1 MGRRGKYSEEQKHH
15 LSVQIYFDSESP
27 PQSHRPGEEFRLSE
41 LGACPYPAS
50 GKGSGVL
57 QEKGHLGEPR
67 VCPRISIHSQP
78 QPARLLRYRDSA
90 VFLLLLYPSILV
102 KVGAPRDGCG
112 SPSFLGR
119 PHGQTYAL
127 SQISRE
133 ALVPPPQ
140 TITTLCPLGVF
151 CEHGSV
157 YVWGTDVSSMPKPEL
172 DTQTCAPSAP
182 PTRNA
187 LCAPCTFGT
196 PTAVPRVIS
205 GHQEEVLGAC
215 GRDTQRTGQQRLSFF
230 LILHQ
235 QQRQNPN

>member
-1 MGRRGKYSEEQKHH
+1 MSQNLNPLTAPTCTVPQVQRFWRLPSTPV
-15 LSVQIYFDSESP
+15 SVD
-27 PQSHRPGEEFRLSE
+27 
-41 LGACPYPAS
+41 LGQ
-50 GKGSGVL
+50 GWGS
-57 QEKGHLGEPR
+57 K
-67 VCPRISIHSQP
+67 
-78 QPARLLRYRDSA
+78 
-90 VFLLLLYPSILV
+90 
-102 KVGAPRDGCG
+102 DGCG

-119 PHGQTYAL
+119 PHGQTCAL
-127 SQISRE
+127 LQISRE

-140 TITTLCPLGVF
+140 TITTLCLLRVF

-235 QQRQNPN
+235 QPRQNPN